1 MSVRLAG
8 RREEEEAQVIELLT
22 SGGQT
27 GVDRA
32 ALDFAIAH
40 GIPHG
45 GWCPKG
51 RVAED
56 GIIPPQYQLKESF
69 SSAYPPR
76 TEANVLDSNATAIF
90 VVEPLN
96 EERGCLLTAALCLKH
111 KKPYVVINLKTCD
124 EAAAITSL
132 RALVAENDVRIL
144 NVAGARGSRKPD
156 LGKFRRI
163 MSGAILEKV

>member
-1 MSVRLAG
+1 MVIC
-8 RREEEEAQVIELLT
+8 QVV

-32 ALDFAIAH
+32 ALDWAIEH
-40 GIPHG
+40 GIPHS

-56 GIIPPQYQLKESF
+56 GTIPAKYQLKESF

-76 TEANVLDSNATAIF
+76 TEANVLDSDATAIF

-96 EERGCLLTAALCLKH
+96 KERGCLLTASLCLKH

-124 EAAAITSL
+124 EAAAISAL
-132 RALVAENDVRIL
+132 RTLVSENGVKTL
-144 NVAGARGSRKPD
+144 NVAGARGSRRPD